1 MGLFDFLFGGSVEQQ
16 IQKHAKRIKS
26 KDTPIEDRQASAR
39 WLAENGSPAAIRG
52 LIGRFEMDYE
62 HGMKDTAEKEEVSQ
76 LLIGLGQASVEP
88 LRACLLKTDKF
99 ARPLALY
106 AQLTTQDQAMRLTV
120 EMIEA
125 EATRAELHPDKRR
138 NLLVKLADFKDPSLV
153 AVARSALP
161 DYDEGCRYAAV
172 EVLAAQEETE
182 EARSALIG
190 ALTNP
195 KEDST
200 RLRARVA
207 NIAASRRWAL
217 DAEAIAA
224 LEARPVR
231 GFVVRDGVLAPTA

>member
-26 KDTPIEDRQASAR
+26 KDTPIEDRQASAH
-39 WLAENGSPAAIRG
+39 WLAENGTPAAIRG

-62 HGMKDTAEKEEVSQ
+62 HGMKDTSEKEEVSQ
-76 LLIGLGQASVEP
+76 LLIGLGQVAVEP
-88 LRACLLKTDKF
+88 LRVCLLKTEKF

-106 AQLTTQDQAMRLTV
+106 AQLTSQDEAMRLTV

-172 EVLAAQEETE
+172 EVLAAQDETAE
-182 EARSALIG
+182 VREALIG
-190 ALTNP
+190 ALVNP
-195 KEDST
+195 KEEST

-207 NIAASRRWAL
+207 NIASTRRWTL
-217 DAEAIAA
+217 DAESAAA
-224 LEARPVR
+224 LEAHAVR
-231 GFVVRDGVLAPTA
+231 GYVVRDGALVATA